1 MSGLGCG
8 DKSKFLSRTPRESSR
23 DTIREVKLANEQNI
37 DEDLNSAKHRC
48 LSRRR
53 TLLNTQPVRHLSEDT
68 RKLKSDQTG
77 VRNIASC
84 SIPLSRQL
92 SRDEST
98 LPSLYGTT
106 PPANAL
112 EAPKSVTRSHTT
124 CNPFPDVSNGFSLSK
139 VSGLSGKIPLGRR
152 NSYTSNSS
160 RPREIH
166 PVLARR
172 VTFSLSSKSGT
183 PDHTSLLET
192 VKTEGERQQTPTKSF
207 SLPEMGHQGSPASTK
222 KAKEALELVEVE
234 TFNSAENRAVNGS
247 ESALGGQPTPLL
259 STQPRSFQYVNSGE
273 IGRAKALAV
282 KGTVFP
288 IRSKEVAKKCRQQ
301 ALAIRTH
308 VEWENDNYDSI
319 KTKAGI
325 LFEWLEEQAS

>member
-68 RKLKSDQTG
+68 RKLKSDQTEG
-77 VRNIASC
+77 RNIANC
-84 SIPLSRQL
+84 NIPLRSQ
-92 SRDEST
+92 

-106 PPANAL
+106 TPANAL
-112 EAPKSVTRSHTT
+112 EAPKSVTRSHPT

-222 KAKEALELVEVE
+222 KAKEALKLVEVE

-247 ESALGGQPTPLL
+247 ESALGGQPAPLL
-259 STQPRSFQYVNSGE
+259 STQPRSFQYVSNSGE

-308 VEWENDNYDSI
+308 VEWANDNYDSI

-325 LFEWLEEQAS
+325 LFEWLEEQES

>member
-8 DKSKFLSRTPRESSR
+8 DKSKLVSGTPRVSSR
-23 DTIREVKLANEQNI
+23 DTIREVQLANEQNI

-48 LSRRR
+48 FSRRR
-53 TLLNTQPVRHLSEDT
+53 TLLSTQPVRHLSEDI
-68 RKLKSDQTG
+68 RKLKSDQTEG
-77 VRNIASC
+77 RNIANC
-84 SIPLSRQL
+84 NIPLRSQ
-92 SRDEST
+92 
-98 LPSLYGTT
+98 LPSLYCGTT
-106 PPANAL
+106 TPANAL
-112 EAPKSVTRSHTT
+112 EAPKSVTRSHPT

-139 VSGLSGKIPLGRR
+139 VSGLPGKIPLGQR
-152 NSYTSNSS
+152 NSYTSKSS
-160 RPREIH
+160 MPREIH

-172 VTFSLSSKSGT
+172 VTFPLSSESGT

-247 ESALGGQPTPLL
+247 ESALGGQPAPLL

-308 VEWENDNYDSI
+308 VEWANDNYDSI